1 MMKETTLSRSV
12 RMICVT
18 GLALGMQAAHAQEVA
33 SEPIQKV
40 QITGSRISSPNADS
54 PSPLQILSSADIAA
68 SGAVNLQEL
77 LQKNPT
83 MGTPSLSRTNSNF
96 LTSGGGVSTVNL
108 RNLGDDRTL
117 VLVNGRRFV
126 SGVPGETAVDLN
138 TIPTDFIERVEL
150 LTGGASA
157 TYGSDAVAG
166 VVNIILKKNF
176 EGLLIDAQTGE
187 SREGDDSKRKV
198 SLTFGTTSADGA
210 SNLMGHFGY
219 SKQGAVYSRNRA
231 ASAID
236 QTSSISKGR
245 GDLAFVPRKPNFS
258 GYAPQGHFYGDAE
271 DFTYD
276 AAGNVIP
283 WSTNG
288 ANGVGATGYNRSALR
303 AIAVPTERY
312 LFALNGTRALS
323 ENHSAFFEGT
333 YAATKVSTN
342 IESFPLGSDDVY
354 KSNGQAP
361 AGAMVNGVLV
371 KNPLVPQYLY
381 DRISDTDGDGIPDY
395 FFTRR
400 LSEFGPRQSSVD
412 RDTFRLATGVKGSIK
427 EWNYE
432 TYVSYGKTKE
442 SQNSAGQV
450 NVPNLRNALQAI
462 PGANGGAPVC
472 ADANA
477 VAEGCVPINIFGFN
491 TISPAALK
499 YVTAPGSL
507 QTAVTQKLAGG
518 TISGDLWQLPAGK
531 IGFAAGF
538 EWRSEESSS
547 VPDPLTQTGQNAG
560 NAIPPTFGK
569 YNVREAFAETR
580 IPVLKDMPFAKELS
594 MLATFR
600 HGDYSTVGST
610 NSWNAGAEWAVTS
623 DFKLRGTRALSTRAP
638 NINELYQ
645 APSQDFP
652 SGLVDPC
659 VGVMAGQTS
668 ALATNCLAAPGVAA
682 NIAAN
687 GGVFTL
693 TQADEQGIS
702 GYNSGNPNLK
712 AEKGRSSTIGLVF
725 TPRSIPVLSKFTFTA
740 DYFKIKIADAIVATE
755 RQYALS
761 QCYNQGNPAFCKFIT
776 RRPTR
781 VGNLSAGSID
791 LSDTAVTNSG
801 GLGTEGVDMTISWAD
816 NVGPGRL
823 STQLAYTRL
832 RELWNKATPDAD
844 RNDDVGEV
852 TSTQINAPRNKA
864 VFNAAYKWGNLG
876 ATWTATYNGPVA
888 LDDQFLKSLEIAPG
902 SVGVGSRT
910 YNDFQFTYDL
920 KKSIQLYLG
929 INNAFDAKA
938 PPIITGLPGSTTG
951 TETDASTYDPIGRR
965 YYLGLRVTL

>member
-1 MMKETTLSRSV
+1 
-12 RMICVT
+12 MICVT
-18 GLALGMQAAHAQEVA
+18 GLALGLQAAHAQEAA
-33 SEPIQKV
+33 SEPLQRV
-40 QITGSRISSPNADS
+40 QITGSRISTPGAESA
-54 PSPLQILSSADIAA
+54 SPLQILSSADIAA
-68 SGAVNLQEL
+68 SGAVNLQDL

-108 RNLGDDRTL
+108 RNLGDARTL

-126 SGVPGETAVDLN
+126 SGVPGATAVDLN

-176 EGLLIDAQTGE
+176 EGLILDAQTGK
-187 SREGDDSKRKV
+187 SREGDDSKRKFAM
-198 SLTFGTTSADGA
+198 TFGTTSADGA
-210 SNLMGHFGY
+210 SNIMGHFGY
-219 SKQGAVYSRNRA
+219 SKQGAVMSRDRA
-231 ASAID
+231 ASAVD
-236 QTSSISKGR
+236 QTSAIVKGR
-245 GDLAFVPRKPNFS
+245 PDLAFVPKKPNFS
-258 GYAPQGHFYGDAE
+258 GYAPQGHFYGDEE

-276 AAGNVIP
+276 AAGRVIP

-288 ANGVGATGYNRSALR
+288 ANGVGATGYNRSELR

-312 LFALNGTRALS
+312 LFALNGTRALNA
-323 ENHSAFFEGT
+323 NHNAYFEGT

-354 KSNGQAP
+354 KSNGQVP
-361 AGAMVNGVLV
+361 AGSLVNGALV

-381 DRISDTDGDGIPDY
+381 DRISDTDGDGVPDY

-412 RDTFRLATGVKGSIK
+412 RDTFRLATGVKGSFFG
-427 EWNYE
+427 WGYD
-432 TYVSYGKTKE
+432 TYISYGKTKE

-450 NVPNLRNALQAI
+450 NVPNMRNALEAI

-472 ADANA
+472 RDANA
-477 VAEGCVPINIFGFN
+477 VAEGCVPINIFGYN
-491 TISPAALK
+491 SISPAALK

-507 QTAVTQKLAGG
+507 QTAVTQKLAGATFEG
-518 TISGDLWQLPAGK
+518 ELWELPAGK
-531 IGFAAGF
+531 IGLAGGF

-569 YNVREAFAETR
+569 YNVREAYVETR
-580 IPVLKDMPFAKELS
+580 VPLLKDMPFVKELS
-594 MLATFR
+594 LLGTFR

-610 NSWNAGAEWAVTS
+610 NSWNAGAQWAITS
-623 DFKLRGTRALSTRAP
+623 DIKLRGTRAQSTRAP

-659 VGVMAGQTS
+659 TGVTAAQTS
-668 ALATNCLAAPGVAA
+668 AVAINCRAAPGVAA

-712 AEKGRSSTIGLVF
+712 AEKGRSSTVGLVF
-725 TPRSIPVLSKFTFTA
+725 TPRSIPALSKFTFTA
-740 DYFKIKIADAIVATE
+740 DYFKIKIADAIVSTE

-776 RRPTR
+776 RRPAR

-801 GLGTEGVDMTISWAD
+801 GLGTEGIDATVSWAD
-816 NVGPGRL
+816 KVGPGRL
-823 STQLAYTRL
+823 STQLSYTHL
-832 RELWNKATPDAD
+832 KSLWNKATPDAD
-844 RNDDVGEV
+844 VNEDVSEV

-864 VFNAAYKWGNLG
+864 VFNAAYKIGSFG
-876 ATWTATYNGPVA
+876 ATWTATYTGPVS
-888 LDDQFLKSLEIAPG
+888 LDDQFLKSLDIAPG
-902 SVGVGSRT
+902 TVGVRSRT

-920 KKSIQLYLG
+920 KKTVQMYLG
-929 INNAFDAKA
+929 LNNAFDAKA
-938 PPIITGLPGSTTG
+938 PSIITGLPGSTTG

-965 YYLGLRVTL
+965 VYIGLRVTL